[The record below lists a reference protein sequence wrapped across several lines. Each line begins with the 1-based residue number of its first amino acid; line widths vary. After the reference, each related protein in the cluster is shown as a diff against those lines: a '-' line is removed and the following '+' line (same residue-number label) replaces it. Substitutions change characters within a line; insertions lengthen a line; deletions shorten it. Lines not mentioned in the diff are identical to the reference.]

1 MKIWKLVSGILS
13 MILFVLVSFQ
23 ACAAGVVNA
32 LEENGGSS
40 GSVGIFVAILMLTG
54 GIVSVASRNSVK
66 KGGNIA
72 LIILFGLA
80 ALIGFTGYG
89 NYSDL
94 VIWSGWCL
102 INAVLAVVALATTR
116 KNEQTIVDSF

>member
-32 LEENGGSS
+32 LEENGRSS

-54 GIVSVASRNSVK
+54 GIVSVASRNSLK

-72 LIILFGLA
+72 LVVLDG
-80 ALIGFTGYG
+80 IGAIVGFSMAGSYA
-89 NYSDL
+89 DL
-94 VIWSGWCL
+94 KVWASWCVI
-102 INAVLAVVALATTR
+102 NVALAVIAMILGTPES
-116 KNEQTIVDSF
+116 KDKIDEA